1 MSATDQMFFRSKIM
15 RYKNSYDQ
23 DRDVVRYTT
32 NNVSAGIALIMAE
45 KNEYLKRMGK
55 VGLVLPTALSL
66 SSPLFMGAIDSV
78 AHQISCPVD
87 ERMSALEFIQ
97 HFGERIGDRYDS
109 EYAEPTRKALKA
121 VRDALHS
128 IGL

>member
-97 HFGERIGDRYDS
+97 HFGERIGDR
-109 EYAEPTRKALKA
+109 K
-121 VRDALHS
+121 RDPRA
-128 IGL
+128 GR